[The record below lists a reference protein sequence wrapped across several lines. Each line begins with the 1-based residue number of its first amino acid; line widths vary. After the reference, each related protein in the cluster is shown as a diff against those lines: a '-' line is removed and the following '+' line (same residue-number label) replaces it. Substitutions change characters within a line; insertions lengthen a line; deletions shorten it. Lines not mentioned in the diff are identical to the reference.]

1 MTRSNIPVLCL
12 VVVVVL
18 LPTRVLS
25 GEKNESENKETLDEE
40 FLALE
45 DADFPDLVGV
55 DEKGEMIDEFAFL
68 EMEAM
73 VETAAR
79 RPQPVFMSPSA
90 ITLLNRKDIEA
101 TGARV
106 LPEVLREVPGM
117 DIIALNPFSYEL
129 GVRGGGEVVGTDNV
143 LLLVDGRDL
152 AVEFFGF
159 PCWTVQQFS
168 LVDVKRIEVVRGP
181 GSALYGAN
189 AFGGVVQVFTFEPGE
204 GPEASVTVRGG
215 EHGQTEVNGRWSKS
229 FGSFALAGSAGLVR
243 EDLWTGRDVG
253 GRDAVRGRLDG
264 KIELGA
270 DSALLI
276 DAGAFTTAGRM
287 RASITEVEFKDLT
300 NYYARARLHLGDL
313 AFQALFDRTDIVTDL
328 GIKFVFEGMEVAR
341 LSLGEIGIN
350 KIALMAQHAVDGP
363 FRGNRLI
370 YGVEYLYGFYHANI
384 YWDPD
389 QYEHHMG
396 VFLQDEIGLGGIL
409 KRATDVDIGF
419 LVLTAGLR
427 FDANYIK
434 DWGWT
439 DWELSPRAALV
450 WAPVRNHSFR
460 VGYAHAFLRPK
471 FFEARLDLRLE
482 DVMNQGF
489 DRFLMANSDLKNET
503 IDSLEAGY
511 AGSFFD
517 GRLVFRADFS
527 YNWYRDGVIFYWRD
541 DEMDYRQIGP
551 IRIPDIT
558 TGRGYGTENAK
569 MGYDGYNLEFHV
581 SVRPIEHIR
590 VLLNVDYR
598 QLFKSNLGEIVDE
611 VPTWRV
617 TSGLDLG
624 TKGVWTA
631 SVRAYYTS
639 RYRSEVRE
647 AGNVFGDRYKGWVP
661 ENLLLNARVSRK
673 LSAGPVEMTAGV
685 EVFNLLG
692 HVFRERIG
700 LIFPNRP
707 DYNAERIDRRI
718 VLFLEG
724 RM

>member
-1 MTRSNIPVLCL
+1 VQIVFL
-12 VVVVVL
+12 VVAAAI
-18 LPTRVLS
+18 LPTRALS
-25 GEKNESENKETLDEE
+25 GEKEDKEDKEDKETLDEE

-55 DEKGEMIDEFAFL
+55 DEKGEVIDEFAFL
-68 EMEAM
+68 EMEAV

-79 RPQPVFMSPSA
+79 RPQPIFISPSA
-90 ITLLNRKDIEA
+90 ITLLNRQDIDA

-117 DIIALNPFSYEL
+117 DIYAINPFAFEL
-129 GVRGGGEVVGTDNV
+129 GVRGADEAVGVDNV

-152 AVEFFGF
+152 TLEFFGF
-159 PCWTVQQFS
+159 PMWAVQHFS
-168 LVDVKRIEVVRGP
+168 LDDVKRIEVVRGP

-189 AFGGVVQVFTFEPGE
+189 AYGGVVQVFTYEPGE
-204 GPEASVTVRGG
+204 GPEAFVSVRGG
-215 EHGQTEVNGRWSKS
+215 EHGQTEVNGRWSRN
-229 FGSFALAGSAGLVR
+229 FGSFALAGSAGVVR
-243 EDLWTGRDVG
+243 EDLWTGRDMA
-253 GRDAVRGRLDG
+253 GRDAIRGRLDG

-270 DSALLI
+270 GSELWI
-276 DAGAFTTAGRM
+276 DAGAYQTSGKM
-287 RASITEVEFKDLT
+287 RSSITEGEFKDLT
-300 NYYARARLHLGDL
+300 DYYTRARLQLGDL
-313 AFQALFDRTDIVTDL
+313 TIQAVYERTNLEADL
-328 GIKFVFEGMEVAR
+328 GIKFVFEGLEIAR
-341 LSLGEIGIN
+341 VSLAEGYIN
-350 KIALMAQHAVDGP
+350 KIGLMTQHSLEGP

-370 YGVEYLYGFYHANI
+370 YGIEYVYDQYHVDL

-389 QYEHHMG
+389 QFEHHMG

-409 KRATDVDIGF
+409 REVSGVDIGF

-460 VGYAHAFLRPK
+460 VGYAHAFLKPK
-471 FFEARLDLRLE
+471 FFEARLDIRLE

-489 DRFLMANSDLKNET
+489 DRFRMDNSDLKNET
-503 IDSLEAGY
+503 IDSVEAGY

-517 GRLVFRADFS
+517 GRLVFRLDFS
-527 YNWYRDGVIFYWRD
+527 YNWYRDGVIFYLRE
-541 DEMDYRQIGP
+541 DEMDYRSIGS

-558 TGRGYGTENAK
+558 TGKGIGTENAAD
-569 MGYDGYNLEFHV
+569 GYDGHNLELHV
-581 SVRPIEHIR
+581 SIRPSDYTR
-590 VLLNVDYR
+590 VLLTVDYR
-598 QLFKSNLGEIVDE
+598 QLFESDFESIEKGLPI
-611 VPTWRV
+611 WRL

-624 TKGVWTA
+624 KKDSWTA
-631 SVRAYYTS
+631 SIRAYYTA
-639 RYRSEVRE
+639 RLRSEVRE
-647 AGNVFGDRYKGWVP
+647 TGNVFGERHRDWLP
-661 ENLLLNARVSRK
+661 EKLLLNARFSWR
-673 LSAGPVEMTAGV
+673 LHGEPFGMSAGV
-685 EVFNLLG
+685 EVFNMLG
-692 HVFRERIG
+692 HRFRELQG

-707 DYNAERIDRRI
+707 DYSSERLDRRI